1 MIKKNMKD
9 IEELLK
15 PKYGFASP
23 NYDPEA
29 KRRAQSKGG
38 KNGKGGGRPRK
49 NKPRASDQD
58 LERNE

>member
-1 MIKKNMKD
+1 MKK
-9 IEELLK
+9 K

-49 NKPRASDQD
+49 VNQANLDKKGTV
-58 LERNE
+58 